1 MRRLIT
7 GVLRRDDPQHCIR
20 PARQRQSY
28 YVSYPHVSPTPL
40 NKIQSK
46 YLGGIYGRA

>member
-7 GVLRRDDPQHCIR
+7 GVLRREDHQPYIM

-28 YVSYPHVSPTPL
+28 YVSHPHVSPTPL